1 VILGRIKLWLAA
13 AGAAVLAFLAVYLQ
27 GRRDAASRA
36 RTRELEGYKKTR
48 EAIDDAEIYG
58 DDPAAAREWLQRY
71 ADQERRRDL

>member
-13 AGAAVLAFLAVYLQ
+13 AGAAVIAFLGVYLQ

-36 RTRELEGYKKTR
+36 RTRDLEGYKETR
-48 EAIDDAEIYG
+48 EAIDDAEVHG
-58 DDPAAAREWLQRY
+58 DDPAAAREWLQHY

>member
-13 AGAAVLAFLAVYLQ
+13 AGAAAFAILGAYLQ

-36 RTRELEGYKKTR
+36 RTRDLEGYKETR
-48 EAIDDAEIYG
+48 EAIDDAEVHG
-58 DDPAAAREWLQRY
+58 DDPAAAREWLQHY